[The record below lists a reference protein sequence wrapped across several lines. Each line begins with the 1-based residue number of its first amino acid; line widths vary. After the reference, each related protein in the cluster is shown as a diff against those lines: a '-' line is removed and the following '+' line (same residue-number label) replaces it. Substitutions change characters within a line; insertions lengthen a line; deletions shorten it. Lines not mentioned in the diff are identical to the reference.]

1 MKVNVKEIA
10 QELQTLSDED
20 CFFYNKITG
29 ELEYFN
35 SEQENPNDFDI
46 DEIDEDENFVALPS
60 KYSIDDYRI
69 MKDFMFAQKDKKI
82 HDAIYDAIHQK
93 GAFRKFRQVVEQ
105 TGILQKWYEF
115 KDKEYG
121 NQWDWLDWTATML
134 GGLVGQLIQI
144 IIILCLL

>member
-1 MKVNVKEIA
+1 MKVKLKEIA

-60 KYSIDDYRI
+60 KYSIDDYGI

-115 KDKEYG
+115 RNKEYEDIVKEWCET
-121 NQWDWLDWTATML
+121 N
-134 GGLVGQLIQI
+134 GLEWE
-144 IIILCLL
+144 